1 MKRFLQRLVNWVLD
15 HSLWLA
21 AIACAYM
28 IGWAVGS
35 CGMAVYVYSLLVTLL

>member
-1 MKRFLQRLVNWVLD
+1 MKLYFLRFVGWIGD

-35 CGMAVYVYSLLVTLL
+35 CGMAAYVYSLLVTLL